1 MSPHL
6 AADQPRLVLLLPQEP
21 AGEQAEA
28 CRPAAE
34 TWQGVT
40 VAAGG
45 QGRLRD
51 RFPPSHHCGTE
62 ADAAQRQGCRVR
74 VTFATGLPAGGGGG
88 EELSFLAHV
97 SRGWVARAWCSGT
110 TDLWDGPSA
119 RCWDDSLASGHN
131 RELP

>member
-28 CRPAAE
+28 RRPAAE

-62 ADAAQRQGCRVR
+62 AGMQGQGHVCNWSPSGWWWWGGAQLPCPCEQRVGGQGLVLRD
-74 VTFATGLPAGGGGG
+74 
-88 EELSFLAHV
+88 H
-97 SRGWVARAWCSGT
+97 
-110 TDLWDGPSA
+110 
-119 RCWDDSLASGHN
+119 
-131 RELP
+131 